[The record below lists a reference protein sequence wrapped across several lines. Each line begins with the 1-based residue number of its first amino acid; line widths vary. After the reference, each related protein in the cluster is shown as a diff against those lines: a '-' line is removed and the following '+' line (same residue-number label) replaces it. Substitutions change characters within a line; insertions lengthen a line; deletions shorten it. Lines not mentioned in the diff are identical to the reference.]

1 MYGYESEI
9 TRFLKDLHQKKPH
22 LESEQ
27 QKGRSLLWDR
37 AQDADAAREFRAA
50 RVPQQPYV
58 YQTRG

>member
-22 LESEQ
+22 LEAEQ

-37 AQDADAAREFRAA
+37 AQDAEAARDFSTA
-50 RVPQQPYV
+50 RVPQGAYV